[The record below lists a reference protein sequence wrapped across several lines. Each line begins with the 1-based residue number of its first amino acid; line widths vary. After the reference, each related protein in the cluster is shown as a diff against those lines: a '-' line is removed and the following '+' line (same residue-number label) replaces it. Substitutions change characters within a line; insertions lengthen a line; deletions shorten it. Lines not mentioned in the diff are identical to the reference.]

1 MLMALQI
8 GGFEVYQLQG
18 RSVKHSACQ
27 VTIRSPVLF
36 IRHFAEWERLGALQT
51 FCPLLEISPDT
62 GEKGQRAPRFLG
74 GAGRPLQ

>member
-1 MLMALQI
+1 MPMALQI

-18 RSVKHSACQ
+18 RSVEHSACQ

-51 FCPLLEISPDT
+51 FARSS
-62 GEKGQRAPRFLG
+62 KFLPTLG
-74 GAGRPLQ
+74 